1 MTPKEARQKVCPMMT
16 GRNPVD
22 GNFGGVENCWANQC
36 AVWEVDQTK
45 ETVYKEVQLEGEGK
59 EEQPEG
65 EGWEKVALHKETDSQ
80 ISSYRWTRTLPI
92 EDQPGQCG
100 LITKYL
106 G

>member
-1 MTPKEARQKVCPMMT
+1 MIPKEARQKICPKMPFT
-16 GRNPVD
+16 LHPWFCRAYD
-22 GNFGGVENCWANQC
+22 C

>member
-1 MTPKEARQKVCPMMT
+1 MTPKEARDKICPMMT

-22 GNFGGVENCWANQC
+22 GNLGGVENCWANQC
-36 AVWEVDQTK
+36 AVWEVDRTQ
-45 ETVYKEVQLEGEGK
+45 ETVYKVAR
-59 EEQPEG
+59 PDG
-65 EGWEKVALHKETDSQ
+65 EGWENIAKFGHE
-80 ISSYRWTRTLPI
+80 WTRPIPI